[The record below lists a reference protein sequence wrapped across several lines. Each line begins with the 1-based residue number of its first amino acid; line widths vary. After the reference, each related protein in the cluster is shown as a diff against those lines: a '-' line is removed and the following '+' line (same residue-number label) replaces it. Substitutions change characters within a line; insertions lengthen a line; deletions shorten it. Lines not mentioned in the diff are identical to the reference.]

1 MTAPRRRGAAAALAA
16 ATAAV
21 LATAPAP
28 ALAASTRFCDEPA
41 ALSAGQHDRLL
52 RFTGV
57 IRAALEGSGERM
69 ALVSR
74 SGLALGR
81 FGQRYSH
88 AGLSL
93 RASAETPWAV
103 RQLYFACDERRPRL
117 FDQGLAAFVQ
127 GMDRPSLGFVSV
139 VLLPPDRAA
148 SLETLAL
155 DNSAALAV
163 LAADYSANAYA
174 FSARYQNCNQWVA
187 ELLATA
193 WSAAR
198 SAAERADERADER
211 AADGA
216 TPQPAARRTDA
227 QDWLRKAG
235 YTPAVFDLGSRLLM
249 WLSTFSPW
257 LHSDDHPQED
267 TAKAVYRVSMPSS
280 LEAFVQRL
288 APTAQRLEFCH
299 TDQHIVVRRGWQPLD
314 DACLAGPQD
323 TVIALD

>member
-16 ATAAV
+16 VTAAV

-117 FDQGLAAFVQ
+117 FDQGLAAYVQ
-127 GMDRPSLGFVSV
+127 GMDRPALGFVSV
-139 VLLPPDRAA
+139 VLLPPDRAT

-155 DNSAALAV
+155 DNRAALAL

-174 FSARYQNCNQWVA
+174 FSTRYQNCNQWVA

-193 WSAAR
+193 WSG
-198 SAAERADERADER
+198 AEWASER

-216 TPQPAARRTDA
+216 APQPAAHRTDA
-227 QDWLRKAG
+227 QDWLRKAD

-267 TAKAVYRVSMPSS
+267 TAQAVYRVSMPSS